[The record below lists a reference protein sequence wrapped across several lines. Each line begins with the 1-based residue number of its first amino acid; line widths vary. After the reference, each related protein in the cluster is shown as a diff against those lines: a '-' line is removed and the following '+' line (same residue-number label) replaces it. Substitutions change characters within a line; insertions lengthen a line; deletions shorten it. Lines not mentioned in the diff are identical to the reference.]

1 MSALQRLLACLLLA
15 VSAGAGAQ
23 EAGRVILSI
32 GEVTIQ
38 RGAAV
43 SAAPVGSVLNNGDT
57 IRVGAASNAQ
67 VRFVDEAIIALR
79 PGTEFK
85 VDDYNWP
92 GAASGVERA
101 FFSLV
106 KGGLRTVTGA
116 IGKTNQQNYK
126 VTTPT
131 ATIGIRGTNF
141 NLVHCDA
148 DCQNRDG
155 SAARGGTY
163 GGIFD
168 GRIGVANQTGE
179 AVFGVDEFF
188 HVASIATPPERLIG
202 PPPFLGDRLAG
213 ATRRKG
219 EKGTESSETMA
230 KSGVNADSRP
240 LASPAPAPPQAFVV
254 TEEFNESGQRTVVS
268 TTFTHALVVAH
279 SEFDGHA
286 ATSVIG
292 VSKSD
297 MVFSGSGASETLVSV
312 TARPNATVDQE
323 GGFGYVGPS
332 GTDMVGY
339 GAAVNA
345 HWGRWID
352 GTIDASEAPGGL
364 FTPPT
369 GVHYLYS
376 DQITPP
382 DVIAGRSGTFS
393 FNVPVGGTN
402 PTDNAGNIGS
412 FTSGYVT
419 VDFTLR
425 NAALNA
431 TWNVGG
437 STYTVTGTPGASPT
451 GFTGPIKIYPGIA
464 ASIEMSGTNVP
475 GSSCVGS
482 CGAIS
487 PGFPLQKVEA
497 NGVFLGPK
505 GDHLPMS
512 IGTQHGTQT
521 TTQVRLFFCP
531 TCQ

>member
-1 MSALQRLLACLLLA
+1 MSAAQRILACLLLL
-15 VSAGAGAQ
+15 AGGSAGAQ

-101 FFSLV
+101 FFSLL

-116 IGKTNQQNYK
+116 IGKTNQQNYR

-148 DCQNRDG
+148 ECQNRDG

-168 GRIGVANQTGE
+168 GRIGVANQAGE

-188 HVASIATPPERLIG
+188 HVASLTSLPERLIG

-240 LASPAPAPPQAFVV
+240 LAAPAPVPPQAFVV
-254 TEEFNESGQRTVVS
+254 TENFNESGQRSVVS
-268 TTFTHALVVAH
+268 TTFAHVVIPAH
-279 SEFDGHA
+279 SEFNGNA
-286 ATSVIG
+286 ATDVLG
-292 VSKSD
+292 ANVVD
-297 MVFSGSGASETLVSV
+297 MVFAGSGASQTLVSV
-312 TARPNATVDQE
+312 IARPNAAVDQE
-323 GGFGYVGPS
+323 GGQGSVGPS

-352 GTIDASEAPGGL
+352 GKVDASEVPGG
-364 FTPPT
+364 FFVPPT

-376 DQITPP
+376 DQITPAE
-382 DVIAGRSGTFS
+382 VIAAKTGQFS
-393 FNVPVGGTN
+393 YNVSVGGTN
-402 PTDNAGNIGS
+402 PTDNSGNIGTFGGGS
-412 FTSGYVT
+412 VSVNFTY
-419 VDFTLR
+419 R

-431 TWNVGG
+431 SWTVGS
-437 STYTVTGTPGASPT
+437 STYSVSGVAGATPSGLS
-451 GFTGPIKIYPGIA
+451 GPVKIFPGIA
-464 ASIEMSGTNVP
+464 AGVEMSGSN
-475 GSSCVGS
+475 VGS
-482 CGAIS
+482 CSGPCGGVS
-487 PGFPLQKVEA
+487 PGPIQKVEA
-497 NGVFLGPK
+497 NGVFLGPT
-505 GDHLPMS
+505 GNHLPVS
-512 IGTQHGTQT
+512 IGSQNGTQT
-521 TTQVRLFFCP
+521 TSQVRLFFCP
-531 TCQ
+531 TCP